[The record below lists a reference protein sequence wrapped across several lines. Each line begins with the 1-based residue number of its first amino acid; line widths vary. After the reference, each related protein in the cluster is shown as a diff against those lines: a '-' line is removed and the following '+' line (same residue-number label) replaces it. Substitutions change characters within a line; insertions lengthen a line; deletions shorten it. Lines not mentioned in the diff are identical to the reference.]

1 MASKQGKLV
10 RQASIE
16 VTPGLPN
23 PEQAKKWLKQQ
34 VPYKNLAG
42 ISDDLDARASA
53 FVNDRKQQFLHRM
66 HAPMR
71 RWAMNWA
78 TANTEALWQE
88 HEDDVHIPE
97 TKKALDS
104 KVARIEEAIT
114 QFDPVFEVEGTMG
127 DLSHNKAKV
136 IESYIYRKMELAN
149 WHEYVQPIARDGEL
163 CNVMAIKVAWEH
175 LVEDVIEAKTELR
188 YGKDKPEY
196 HVERRMRKAVARSG
210 VRFHQVDPFW
220 LIYDLDAPNIQEAAY
235 VGDESLVYLHELEAQ
250 AKQGIFPVEQVRKL
264 RERVTEMSSNR
275 SADNTAR
282 AEWPDMLRRSRS
294 IAMGPEHSQDIHG
307 EHGARKIRVVEMW
320 AWFDFGDGID
330 GVTHPTGERIR
341 GTQRVVVTVANGI
354 VLRFQL
360 NPFDRKFVPYAV
372 SRINRNGHEM
382 VAPAPFDSVVQTNA
396 HYDRV
401 SSNIMRYFDLAVS
414 PLIVADSNSDLPDTI
429 LEVQPGTVL
438 KHTGNWDFI
447 KINDIGSIVPY
458 VHNFFR
464 REVEE
469 TSGALR
475 VFESPQGTAT
485 ETERKVQEQQRMVR
499 NSIRANAELWRP
511 GALLTHYIS
520 AQFATGPERF
530 RVIGKGSK
538 FLNRYATM
546 TPEVLQEDVEFHF
559 LALTDLHTFGNRLQ
573 GMRQWMNAWGPL
585 LPNMPEVNMR
595 ALCRKDFELSVG
607 HSEAADIFPS
617 APAPWETWTQE
628 EENAMLLSGNAVPVN
643 ENDDDE
649 NHLEVLMPMMRR
661 QDLPQYIIDNIA
673 DHIQQHI
680 AQLQR
685 KEAEKN
691 AERQQSQRRGEMLQ
705 TMGGVPGVDRAPVE
719 GGMEAQPRD
728 VTPGPQQSRTVAR
741 TGRTGAGISQ
751 TQAMGGEA

>member
-1 MASKQGKLV
+1 MASKKGKLV
-10 RQASIE
+10 RKASIE
-16 VTPGLPN
+16 VTPGMPN

-34 VPYKNLAG
+34 VPYRNLAG
-42 ISDDLDARASA
+42 ISDDLDGRAAA
-53 FVNDRKQQFLHRM
+53 FVNDRKDQFRSRM

-71 RWAMNWA
+71 RWAMNWS

-127 DLSHNKAKV
+127 DLSHSKAKV
-136 IESYIYRKMELAN
+136 IESYVYRKMELAN

-163 CNVMAIKVAWEH
+163 CNVMAMKVVWDH
-175 LVEDVIEAKTELR
+175 LVEDVVEAKTELR
-188 YGKDKPEY
+188 YGPDRPEY
-196 HVERRMRKAVARSG
+196 HIERRMRKAVARSG
-210 VRFHQVDPFW
+210 VRYHQVDPFW
-220 LIYDLDAPNIQEAAY
+220 LIYDLDAPNVQEGAY
-235 VGDESLVYLHELEAQ
+235 VGDESLVYLHELESQ
-250 AKQGIFPVEQVRKL
+250 AEQGIFPKSQVAQL
-264 RERVTEMSSNR
+264 RDRVTSQSSSR

-294 IAMGPEHSQDIHG
+294 ITMGPEHSQDVHG
-307 EHGARKIRVVEMW
+307 EHGARKIRVVELW
-320 AWFDFGDGID
+320 AWFDFGDGLD
-330 GVTHPTGERIR
+330 KVTHPTGERIK
-341 GTQRVVVTVANGI
+341 GTQRVVITVANGI

-382 VAPAPFDSVVQTNA
+382 VAPAPFDAVVQTNA

-414 PLIVADSNSDLPDTI
+414 PLIIADSNSDLPDTI

-447 KINDIGSIVPY
+447 KISDIGSIVPY

-499 NSIRANAELWRP
+499 NSIRASADLWRQV
-511 GALLTHYIS
+511 AMLTHYIS

-538 FLNRYATM
+538 FLNRYATV
-546 TPEVLQEDVEFHF
+546 TPEVLQHDVEFRF

-585 LPNMPEVNMR
+585 LPNMPEININ
-595 ALCRKDFELSVG
+595 ALCRKDFELAVG
-607 HSEAADIFPS
+607 HSEAAEIFPS
-617 APAPWETWTQE
+617 APAPWEAWTQE
-628 EENAMLLSGNAVPVN
+628 EENAILLSGQSVSVN
-643 ENDDDE
+643 EVDDDAA
-649 NHLEVLMPMMRR
+649 HLDVLLPLMQRK
-661 QDLPQYIIDNIA
+661 DLPDYVKAKIGEHVEM
-673 DHIQQHI
+673 HIKQMGQKE
-680 AQLQR
+680 AQKSAEQR
-685 KEAEKN
+685 KAE
-691 AERQQSQRRGEMLQ
+691 QQGDMLNP
-705 TMGGVPGVDRAPVE
+705 TGGVPGQDRAPAA
-719 GGMEAQPRD
+719 GGLAAQPG

-741 TGRTGAGISQ
+741 TGREGAGISQ
-751 TQAMGGEA
+751 TQSMGEG